1 MCIKHAEFR
10 RTLTDSEF
18 QNVGALIVDE
28 AHCIVQWGGEFRTA
42 YSEIGK
48 LRSFFPPNIP
58 IFGTSATVT
67 PQALREIRSSLG
79 IDAAT
84 SFFLNLGNDRPNIS
98 YHVHRIRSPTD
109 YKAL

>member
-48 LRSFFPPNIP
+48 LDKT
-58 IFGTSATVT
+58 GEYGAD
-67 PQALREIRSSLG
+67 LLGSLG
-79 IDAAT
+79 VV
-84 SFFLNLGNDRPNIS
+84 SRPS
-98 YHVHRIRSPTD
+98 GRR
-109 YKAL
+109 